1 MNFQTIL
8 NVVLFYLFT
17 ILLSILLEGF
27 LETFRKQKEFQ
38 TKKVSVI

>member
-27 LETFRKQKEFQ
+27 LETF
-38 TKKVSVI
+38 